1 MDENKN
7 MKIIVEDLIK
17 EECSEMLFEVLFES
31 EKGINMS
38 KMIDFMIE
46 RFNVYKNEY
55 SLSEQN
61 EIVNYIDCV
70 RKSQKMFDEFIMEIK
85 ESLTE
90 QYEFDAG
97 EIGKLDYNRF
107 WHMYAVAIKKC
118 TGMRNDVLDENE
130 YFKDEYLKKVKE
142 ITPRQKMA
150 HRACIQGYAYD
161 SNKISKK
168 DHPELNL
175 FMHEIHIRSRK
186 KMAAKRYIERVWKR
200 TKKLMQIYKIRCRF
214 DEYNFFKGKC
224 EKVPYDFAKVIKRR
238 LK

>member
-1 MDENKN
+1 MDEKKN

-17 EECSEMLFEVLFES
+17 EECSEMLFEVLFAS

-61 EIVNYIDCV
+61 EILNYIDCV
-70 RKSQKMFDEFIMEIK
+70 RKSQKMFDELIMEIK

-90 QYEFDAG
+90 KYEFDAG
-97 EIGKLDYNRF
+97 EIGKLDYSKF

-118 TGMRNDVLDENE
+118 TSMHNDVLDEYE
-130 YFKDEYLKKVKE
+130 YFKNVNATTL
-142 ITPRQKMA
+142 RQKMA
-150 HRACIQGYAYD
+150 HKACIKGYSYD

-168 DHPELNL
+168 GHPELNL
-175 FMHEIHIRSRK
+175 FIHGINIRSRK
-186 KMAAKRYIERVWKR
+186 KMVAKRNIERVWRR
-200 TKKLMQIYKIRCRF
+200 TKKLMQIHKIRCRF
-214 DEYNFFKGKC
+214 DEYNFFIGKC
-224 EKVPYDFAKVIKRR
+224 EKVPRDFADVIKRR
-238 LK
+238 VK